1 MVNHGVHARG
11 TVSGTR
17 RRLAT
22 PGLLAA
28 VAVTNA
34 WVLSGIRLSWIGP
47 AAGFL
52 LAVCL
57 PAWMLSQKLDWWT
70 DQPSERLGYSV
81 VAAVLALLLIG
92 LALNT
97 VLPHLGVPH
106 PLDRGPVLAG
116 IDVWCVALWLWRR
129 KRFRPALPRPRLE
142 RLGGMDRMV
151 GGMAALCVPAAV
163 IGAVRLN
170 NGAGDGVTLAMLI
183 TAACVFALLLAKR
196 DQLNPGTITAAIYFV
211 SLAMLL
217 MTSLRGWYT
226 TGHDIQEE
234 FRVFELTKSHGDWNI
249 SRFQN
254 AYNACLSITILPTML
269 WQVTRVDDPYIY
281 KFFFQLLFALCPVFV
296 YRITR
301 RRMSSAL
308 AIIAT
313 IYFVAFPTY
322 FGDMPFLNRQE
333 IAFLFVAACM
343 LLATD
348 TAMPLRA
355 CRIRIGLFSV
365 GVILSHYSTAYV
377 FAGTLVLG
385 WVGYRSWRFIVAIR
399 RRSWRSSRP
408 RPDYAGRSRP
418 RLIGLGNVVLVLAA
432 IVLWYG
438 MATHTANGLG
448 TTLTQAVGSLRQG
461 PSSGTRSSD
470 VSYSLFSPDTPS
482 DSQVLT
488 QYTVSTLAQTRAERA
503 AGIYYSEKLIRR
515 YPVRLVTEPNLPTTD
530 LGRLVDDTGLKVSVI
545 NSLLR
550 AGAAKLLQLFVSV
563 GLVAVIFFRR
573 RRSGSSAELTALG
586 CAALAI
592 VALQVLL
599 PVISVDYGVLRA
611 FLQALIVFAPFVA
624 IGTSVLCSPVG
635 KKWGL
640 RVSSAIAMLFFLSL
654 TGVIPQILGGYPA
667 QLHLNNS
674 GQYYDIYYV
683 HPQEVMAIQWLED
696 NTPTNAA
703 GQIQS
708 EVETDKYT
716 FSRLQT
722 FADLNPVNDIYPT
735 LLRKNAFI
743 FLGYTAV
750 QKKQSTFSYEGDLIT
765 YQYPIG
771 LLDATKD
778 LLYSSN
784 GARIY
789 R

>member
-1 MVNHGVHARG
+1 MNHDVHLRG
-11 TVSGTR
+11 TACGPR
-17 RRLAT
+17 WRLAT
-22 PGLLAA
+22 AGLLAA
-28 VAVTNA
+28 VTVTNA
-34 WVLSGIRLSWIGP
+34 WVLSGIRLPWIGP

-52 LAVCL
+52 FAVCL
-57 PAWMLSQKLDWWT
+57 PAWMLSQKVNWWT
-70 DQPSERLGYSV
+70 DQVSERLGYSV
-81 VAAVLALLLIG
+81 VAAVLALVLIG

-129 KRFRPALPRPRLE
+129 KRFRPVLPRPRLE
-142 RLGGMDRMV
+142 RLSGMDRMV
-151 GGMAALCVPAAV
+151 GGMAALCVPAAI

-170 NGAGDGVTLAMLI
+170 NGAGGGVTLAMLV
-183 TAACVFALLLAKR
+183 TAAGVFTLLLAKR
-196 DQLNPGTITAAIYFV
+196 EQLNPGTITAAIYFI

-234 FRVFELTKSHGDWNI
+234 YRVFELTKSNGNWDI

-254 AYNACLSITILPTML
+254 AYNACLSITILPTVL

-281 KFFFQLLFALCPVFV
+281 KFFFQVLFALCPVFV

-308 AIIAT
+308 AITAT

-333 IAFLFVAACM
+333 IAFLFVAACI

-355 CRIRIGLFSV
+355 CRIGIGLFSV
-365 GVILSHYSTAYV
+365 GVVLSHYSTAYV
-377 FAGTLVLG
+377 FAGTVVLG
-385 WVGYRSWRFIVAIR
+385 WIGYRSWPFIVAIR
-399 RRSWRSSRP
+399 QRSWRSSRP
-408 RPDYAGRSRP
+408 RPEYAGLSRP
-418 RLIGLGNVVLVLAA
+418 RLIGLGNVSLVLAA
-432 IVLWYG
+432 IVLWNG
-438 MATHTANGLG
+438 TATHTSYGIV

-461 PSSGTRSSD
+461 PSSGARSSD

-482 DSQVLT
+482 DPQVLT
-488 QYTVSTLAQTRAERA
+488 QYTTSTLAQTAPDRA
-503 AGIYYSEKLIRR
+503 AGLYYPEKTIRR
-515 YPVRLVTEPNLPTTD
+515 YPVRVVTEPNLPTTD
-530 LGRLVDDTGLKVSVI
+530 LGRLVDDTGLKVTVI

-550 AGAAKLLQLFVSV
+550 AGTAKLLQLFVCV
-563 GLVAVIFFRR
+563 GLIAVIFLRR
-573 RRSGSSAELTALG
+573 RRSGSIAELTALG
-586 CAALAI
+586 GAALAM
-592 VALQVLL
+592 VAVQVIL
-599 PVISVDYGVLRA
+599 PDLSVNYGVLRA

-624 IGTSVLCSPVG
+624 IGSSVLCRPAG

-640 RVSSAIAMLFFLSL
+640 RISSAIAMLFFLSL

-683 HPQEVMAIQWLED
+683 HPQEVTAIQWLED

-722 FADLNPVNDIYPT
+722 FADLSPVNDVYPT
-735 LLRKNAFI
+735 LIRKNAFI
-743 FLGYTAV
+743 FLGYTTV
-750 QKKQSTFSYEGDLIT
+750 QKRQSTFSYEGDLIT

-771 LLDATKD
+771 LLDSTKD

>member
-1 MVNHGVHARG
+1 MNHGVHAG
-11 TVSGTR
+11 GPVCGTR

-22 PGLLAA
+22 AGLLAA
-28 VAVTNA
+28 VTVTNA
-34 WVLSGIRLSWIGP
+34 WVLSGIRLPWIGP

-52 LAVCL
+52 FAICL
-57 PAWMLSQKLDWWT
+57 PAWMLSQKVDWWT
-70 DQPSERLGYSV
+70 DQLSERLGYSV
-81 VAAVLALLLIG
+81 VAAILALLLIG

-116 IDVWCVALWLWRR
+116 IDVWCAALWLWRH
-129 KRFRPALPRPRLE
+129 KQFRPSLPRPRLE

-151 GGMAALCVPAAV
+151 GGMAALCVPAAI

-170 NGAGDGVTLAMLI
+170 NGAGGGVTLAMLV
-183 TAACVFALLLAKR
+183 TAICVFTLLLAKR
-196 DQLNPGTITAAIYFV
+196 EQLNPGTITAAIYFI

-226 TGHDIQEE
+226 TGHDIQRE
-234 FRVFELTKSHGDWNI
+234 FRVFELTKSNGDWNI
-249 SRFQN
+249 SRFQDP
-254 AYNACLSITILPTML
+254 YNACLSITILPTML

-281 KFFFQLLFALCPVFV
+281 KFFFQVLFALCPVFV

-365 GVILSHYSTAYV
+365 GVVLSHYSTAYV

-385 WVGYRSWRFIVAIR
+385 WIGYRSWSFIVAVR
-399 RRSWRSSRP
+399 RRSWRPPRP
-408 RPDYAGRSRP
+408 RPEYAGRSRP
-418 RLIGLGNVVLVLAA
+418 RLTGLGNVVLVLAA
-432 IVLWYG
+432 IFLWNG
-438 MATHTANGLG
+438 MATHTVNGID

-461 PSSGTRSSD
+461 PSSGARSSD
-470 VSYSLFSPDTPS
+470 VSYSLFSPDTATE
-482 DSQVLT
+482 SQVLT
-488 QYTVSTLAQTRAERA
+488 QYTTSTLAQTRAEHA
-503 AGIYYSEKLIRR
+503 AGIYYPEKLIRR
-515 YPVRLVTEPNLPTTD
+515 YPVRLVTEPNLPVTD

-545 NSLLR
+545 NSLAR
-550 AGAAKLLQLFVSV
+550 AGAAKLLQLFVGV
-563 GLVAVIFFRR
+563 GLVSVIFFKR
-573 RRSGSSAELTALG
+573 RRSGSNAELTALG
-586 CAALAI
+586 CAATAI
-592 VALQVLL
+592 VALQVVM

-624 IGTSVLCSPVG
+624 IGSSVLCSPVG

-640 RVSSAIAMLFFLSL
+640 RISSAISILFFLSL
-654 TGVIPQILGGYPA
+654 TGVISQILGGYPA
-667 QLHLNNS
+667 QLQLNNS
-674 GQYYDIYYV
+674 GQYYDIYYL
-683 HPQEVMAIQWLED
+683 HPQEITAIQWLAD
-696 NTPTNAA
+696 NVPADA
-703 GQIQS
+703 GGQIQS
-708 EVETDKYT
+708 EVETDRYN
-716 FSRLQT
+716 FSPFQKFVGVNL
-722 FADLNPVNDIYPT
+722 VNDIYPT
-735 LLRKNAFI
+735 LLRKDAFI
-743 FLGYTAV
+743 FIGYTTV
-750 QKKQSTFSYEGDLIT
+750 QKEQSTFLYEGDLIT
-765 YQYPIG
+765 YRYPTG
-771 LLDATKD
+771 LLNATKD

>member
-1 MVNHGVHARG
+1 MVSHGVHARG
-11 TVSGTR
+11 TVRGTR
-17 RRLAT
+17 WPLAT
-22 PGLLAA
+22 AGLLAA
-28 VAVTNA
+28 VAATNA
-34 WVLSGIRLSWIGP
+34 WVLSGIGLPWIGP

-52 LAVCL
+52 FAVCL
-57 PAWMLSQKLDWWT
+57 PAWMLSQKVDWWT
-70 DQPSERLGYSV
+70 DQLSERLGYSV
-81 VAAVLALLLIG
+81 VAAVLALMLVG

-151 GGMAALCVPAAV
+151 GGTAALCVPAAI

-183 TAACVFALLLAKR
+183 TAACVFTLLLAKR
-196 DQLNPGTITAAIYFV
+196 EQLNPGTITAAIYFI

-234 FRVFELTKSHGDWNI
+234 YRVFELTKTNGDWNI

-308 AIIAT
+308 AIIAA

-322 FGDMPFLNRQE
+322 FQDMPFLNRQE

-355 CRIRIGLFSV
+355 CRIKIGLFSV
-365 GVILSHYSTAYV
+365 GVVLSHYSTAYV

-385 WVGYRSWRFIVAIR
+385 WVGYRSWRLIVAIR
-399 RRSWRSSRP
+399 RRWRSSRS
-408 RPDYAGRSRP
+408 RPEHAGRSRP
-418 RLIGLGNVVLVLAA
+418 RLIGLGNVILVLAS
-432 IVLWYG
+432 IVLWNG
-438 MATHTANGLG
+438 IATHTSNGLG
-448 TTLTQAVGSLRQG
+448 TTLTQAVGSFRQG

-470 VSYSLFSPDTPS
+470 VSYSLFSPNTPS

-488 QYTVSTLAQTRAERA
+488 QYTTSTLAQTQAERA
-503 AGIYYSEKLIRR
+503 AGIYYPEKLISRVPGQARHGAEPPHDGPRQAGRRYRAEGLCNQLASSCRSGQAAAASRQCRAGSCHLLQEAPIGVQCGIDSPRMCGARNRGATGLAARPLGELRGAPGVPPGSDRIRPVRCDRQLGPLQPGRQEVGTADIVGNCHAFLPFPDRR
-515 YPVRLVTEPNLPTTD
+515 YPADSR
-530 LGRLVDDTGLKVSVI
+530 GIS
-545 NSLLR
+545 
-550 AGAAKLLQLFVSV
+550 
-563 GLVAVIFFRR
+563 
-573 RRSGSSAELTALG
+573 SSAA
-586 CAALAI
+586 
-592 VALQVLL
+592 
-599 PVISVDYGVLRA
+599 
-611 FLQALIVFAPFVA
+611 
-624 IGTSVLCSPVG
+624 
-635 KKWGL
+635 
-640 RVSSAIAMLFFLSL
+640 
-654 TGVIPQILGGYPA
+654 
-667 QLHLNNS
+667 
-674 GQYYDIYYV
+674 
-683 HPQEVMAIQWLED
+683 
-696 NTPTNAA
+696 
-703 GQIQS
+703 S
-708 EVETDKYT
+708 E
-716 FSRLQT
+716 
-722 FADLNPVNDIYPT
+722 
-735 LLRKNAFI
+735 
-743 FLGYTAV
+743 
-750 QKKQSTFSYEGDLIT
+750 
-765 YQYPIG
+765 
-771 LLDATKD
+771 
-778 LLYSSN
+778 
-784 GARIY
+784 
-789 R
+789 